1 MALPESLSLAYHET
15 EPYPRR
21 IPLEDVYTHIE
32 FPVGRTDRPFVYL
45 NMVQTLDGQGVLD
58 GTAYTIGTD
67 VDHYLFRQ
75 LRFHADAVLSGAG
88 TLRKDD
94 FIVTTHPQLQERR
107 RQRGQS
113 PNPLAVVVTSTC
125 KFGPAVFKKKFF
137 TRTNFEKIIVTT
149 RRARPKD
156 IEKVKRAG
164 VDVAVVRADRGGDVH
179 IPSLLRWLSERG
191 VQRLL
196 CEGGP
201 TLNVALARHGA
212 VDELFLTTALRLGGD
227 PEEPRIFAEPVTNR
241 PLDLVSEFRFED
253 DGRVRELYFR
263 FRFPESDKSR
273 PSS

>member
-1 MALPESLSLAYHET
+1 MPLPESLHLVYHAN
-15 EPYPRR
+15 EPYPRT

-32 FPVGRTDRPFVYL
+32 FPVGTQDRPFVYL
-45 NMVQTLDGQGVLD
+45 NMVQTLDGQAVLQ

-67 VDHYLFRQ
+67 VDHFLLRQ
-75 LRFHADAVLSGAG
+75 LRVHADAVLCGAG

-94 FIVTTHPQLQERR
+94 VIITTHPPLQERR

-137 TRTNFEKIIVTT
+137 TRTNFEKVIVTT
-149 RRARPKD
+149 RRAEPKD

-164 VDVAVVRADRGGDVH
+164 VDVAVVRADRRGEIH
-179 IPSLLRWLSERG
+179 IPSLMQWLSERG

-212 VDELFLTTALRLGGD
+212 VDELFLTTALRLGDD
-227 PEEPRIFAEPVTNR
+227 PDEPRIFAEPVTDR
-241 PLDLVSEFRFED
+241 PLTLMSELRLED
-253 DGRVRELYFR
+253 KGQVKELYLR
-263 FRFPESDKSR
+263 FRFPR